1 VSAVLLRPRWLA
13 LHVLV
18 VGLVLAFS
26 GLAWWQFDRARD
38 GNMLS
43 IGYAC
48 EWPAFAVFT
57 VGVWI
62 WLCRDAVRPHC
73 DAPAR
78 PPAADPER
86 VPDELVL
93 PVRETVVL
101 PLNPDDD
108 AELLEYNR
116 MLDRLH
122 RQPKS

>member
-1 VSAVLLRPRWLA
+1 MA
-13 LHVLV
+13 LHALVLVLV
-18 VGLVLAFS
+18 VAFAGLTR
-26 GLAWWQFDRARD
+26 WQFERARD
-38 GNMLS
+38 GNALS
-43 IGYAC
+43 IGYAF

-62 WLCRDAVRPHC
+62 WLCRDAVHPHL

-78 PPAADPER
+78 PRADDPER

-122 RQPKS
+122 RQQKS

>member
-1 VSAVLLRPRWLA
+1 VSAVLLRPRWVA
-13 LHVLV
+13 LHLLV
-18 VGLVLAFS
+18 VVLVLAFS
-26 GLAWWQFDRARD
+26 GLAWWQFDRARE

-48 EWPAFAVFT
+48 EWPAFALFT

-62 WLCRDAVRPHC
+62 WLCRDAVRPPA
-73 DAPAR
+73 DAPDR
-78 PPAADPER
+78 PAPVDPDR
-86 VPDELVL
+86 VPDELVF

-116 MLDRLH
+116 MLDRLN
-122 RQPKS
+122 RQPRS